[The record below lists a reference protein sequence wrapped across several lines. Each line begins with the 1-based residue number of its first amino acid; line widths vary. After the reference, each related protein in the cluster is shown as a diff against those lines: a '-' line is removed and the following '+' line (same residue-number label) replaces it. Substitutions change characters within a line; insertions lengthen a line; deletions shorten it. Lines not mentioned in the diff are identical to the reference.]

1 MSLCRIPLFV
11 DPSRIVRR
19 LLWFFLRG
27 LGGRLAFRLRLFA
40 RAVRLLRPGS
50 RFVHLLFI
58 EDAAANVHNLVAS
71 SLFFFV
77 VVTVSRS
84 LFFKALWQFDVCDL
98 RVVNGLVCVLI
109 LETEPGH
116 VKCVILDILFAS

>member
-1 MSLCRIPLFV
+1 
-11 DPSRIVRR
+11 